1 MPAIDLD
8 DSAFF
13 QNCLFTAWSA
23 NDRGAMSIGD
33 L

>member
-1 MPAIDLD
+1 MQIIDLG
-8 DSAFF
+8 DSVFF
-13 QNCLFTAWSA
+13 QNCLFTAWRV